1 MKERITAFI
10 LTSLT
15 RTTSEDDIILSVCQK
30 TGWGWEKA
38 QALIEEVKRDH
49 QVEIEARQI
58 PLKSFLAFMFYA
70 LGILLTIGPIIYLW
84 ILLNITNMLASLLS
98 GGLTPVTAYA
108 LIRSRCLI
116 MSWFE
121 LPSLF
126 FTMAVGIGIIQA
138 NLQYL
143 RGIWEGYL
151 RKWKVM

>member
-1 MKERITAFI
+1 MKERLSAYI
-10 LTSLT
+10 LTSLS
-15 RTTSEDDIILSVCQK
+15 RTVSEDDLIFSVCQK

-38 QALIEEVKRDH
+38 QTLVEEVKREH
-49 QVEIEARQI
+49 QAEIEARQI
-58 PLKSFLAFMFYA
+58 PIKSLLAFMFYA
-70 LGILLTIGPIIYLW
+70 LGIALTLVPIIYLW
-84 ILLNITNMLASLLS
+84 TLLNITSMLVSLLS
-98 GGLTPVTAYA
+98 GGLTPVTAYL

-138 NLQYL
+138 NLQYM
-143 RGIWEGYL
+143 RGIWEGYF

>member
-1 MKERITAFI
+1 MKERLSAYI

-15 RTTSEDDIILSVCQK
+15 RTTSEDDVILSVCQK

-38 QALIEEVKRDH
+38 QALVEEVKWDH
-49 QVEIEARQI
+49 QAEIESRQI
-58 PLKSFLAFMFYA
+58 PIKSLLAFMFYA
-70 LGILLTIGPIIYLW
+70 LGIVLTLGPIVYLW
-84 ILLNITNMLASLLS
+84 TLLNITSMLASLLS
-98 GGLTPVTAYA
+98 GGLTPATVYA

-138 NLQYL
+138 NMQYM
-143 RGIWEGYL
+143 RGIWEGYF

>member
-98 GGLTPVTAYA
+98 GGLTPGTAYA

-138 NLQYL
+138 NLQYM
-143 RGIWEGYL
+143 RGIWEGL
-151 RKWKVM
+151 FRKWRVI